1 MAELEPA
8 RRPRVRVIA
17 ILIMVAGLI
26 LLGAGVATWFTVR
39 DQLADEHITVS
50 EDADHFAGDKVD
62 GPFTAYSEAQTIEKH
77 ALEASGGLTYA
88 ELPQDDPKRQ
98 TVMTAS
104 FLRASL
110 FTSVVAFGV
119 AALAAGLGVVF
130 ILLGLALLSIYRASR
145 AIPAAAGVAA
155 TGPAAGPAPESAAGA
170 APESAP
176 AAAPES
182 APAAAPESAPAA
194 APESAPAA
202 APESAPAAA
211 PESAPAAAPESAPG
225 SAPESAP
232 ESTPRPAPES
242 TPGPAP
248 ESAPESAP
256 GPPRESEP

>member
-119 AALAAGLGVVF
+119 AALAAGLGVLF

-145 AIPAAAGVAA
+145 PIPAAAGVAA
-155 TGPAAGPAPESAAGA
+155 TGPAAAAVPESVPESAPESVPESAPESVPESAPESAPGPAPESAPGP
-170 APESAP
+170 APESA
-176 AAAPES
+176 
-182 APAAAPESAPAA
+182 
-194 APESAPAA
+194 
-202 APESAPAAA
+202 
-211 PESAPAAAPESAPG
+211 
-225 SAPESAP
+225 
-232 ESTPRPAPES
+232 
-242 TPGPAP
+242 PGPAP

-256 GPPRESEP
+256 GPAPESAPGPAPEPAPESAPRPPRESEP

>member
-8 RRPRVRVIA
+8 RRPGSVRVIG
-17 ILIMVAGLI
+17 ILIVVAGVI

-39 DQLADEHITVS
+39 DQLADENITVS

-62 GPFTAYSEAQTIEKH
+62 GPFTAYSEAETIEKH

-88 ELPQDDPKRQ
+88 ELPQEDPRRQ

-145 AIPAAAGVAA
+145 TIPAAAGVAA
-155 TGPAAGPAPESAAGA
+155 TGPAAGPAPESA
-170 APESAP
+170 
-176 AAAPES
+176 
-182 APAAAPESAPAA
+182 
-194 APESAPAA
+194 
-202 APESAPAAA
+202 
-211 PESAPAAAPESAPG
+211 PESAPG
-225 SAPESAP
+225 PTPESA
-232 ESTPRPAPES
+232 PRPAPES
-242 TPGPAP
+242 EPGPAPESTP

-256 GPPRESEP
+256 RPPRESEP

>member
-1 MAELEPA
+1 MSELEPA
-8 RRPRVRVIA
+8 RRPGSVRVIA
-17 ILIMVAGLI
+17 ILIMVAGVI
-26 LLGAGVATWFTVR
+26 LLGAGVATWFTVK
-39 DQLADEHITVS
+39 DQLADEKITVS
-50 EDADHFAGDKVD
+50 DDADHFAGDKVD
-62 GPFTAYSEAQTIEKH
+62 GPFTAYSEANTIEKH
-77 ALEASGGLTYA
+77 ALAESGGQTYA
-88 ELPQDDPKRQ
+88 ELPRDDPRRQ
-98 TVMTAS
+98 IVMTAS

-145 AIPAAAGVAA
+145 TIPAAAGVAA

-182 APAAAPESAPAA
+182 VS
-194 APESAPAA
+194 
-202 APESAPAAA
+202 
-211 PESAPAAAPESAPG
+211 
-225 SAPESAP
+225 
-232 ESTPRPAPES
+232 RPAPES
-242 TPGPAP
+242 APGPAP

>member
-8 RRPRVRVIA
+8 RRPRGVRVIGV
-17 ILIMVAGLI
+17 LIMIAGLI
-26 LLGAGVATWFTVR
+26 LVGAGVATWLTVR

-62 GPFTAYSEAQTIEKH
+62 GPFTAYSQAQTIEKH

-88 ELPQDDPKRQ
+88 QLPQDDPRRD

-119 AALAAGLGVVF
+119 AALAAGLGLIF
-130 ILLGLALLSIYRASR
+130 ILLGLALLAIFRASR
-145 AIPAAAGVAA
+145 RTPAVAGVAA
-155 TGPAAGPAPESAAGA
+155 TAPTAGPVPDYAPAPEPAPESAPPPAPEP

-176 AAAPES
+176 PPAPEPAPES
-182 APAAAPESAPAA
+182 APPPAPEPAESAPPPAPEPAPESAPPPAPEA
-194 APESAPAA
+194 APPPAQESAP
-202 APESAPAAA
+202 P
-211 PESAPAAAPESAPG
+211 
-225 SAPESAP
+225 
-232 ESTPRPAPES
+232 
-242 TPGPAP
+242 PAP

-256 GPPRESEP
+256 RPAPESEP